1 MYIRWG
7 KTLLSVLM
15 LTPRTTR
22 RYLKPAPQ
30 LQIKSPRLHAT
41 IVVDGRGKKN
51 IKAIPYIKI
60 RCTESKSCIV
70 SKIIRNLRS
79 LIICMIADSPI
90 AP

>member
-1 MYIRWG
+1 MYIGWG

-41 IVVDGRGKKN
+41 IGVDGRGKKN
-51 IKAIPYIKI
+51 IKAIPHIKI
-60 RCTESKSCIV
+60 RRTESKSWI
-70 SKIIRNLRS
+70 
-79 LIICMIADSPI
+79 D
-90 AP
+90 